1 MNPNLLLGK
10 RCSTSERNSGL
21 KLNLKKPEDYVPRIC
36 DAVGASED
44 HKQAAFAM
52 IQNAR
57 SGDEY
62 LNGSPNAI
70 AGAAV
75 YDCCP
80 GANHEEVC
88 EESGTL
94 PGTLR
99 NWRKRIN
106 PDSNLS

>member
-1 MNPNLLLGK
+1 M
-10 RCSTSERNSGL
+10 
-21 KLNLKKPEDYVPRIC
+21 
-36 DAVGASED
+36 
-44 HKQAAFAM
+44 
-52 IQNAR
+52 NAR
-57 SGDEY
+57 SGDGEY

-94 PGTLR
+94 PERFELAETNQSGF
-99 NWRKRIN
+99 
-106 PDSNLS
+106 

>member
-1 MNPNLLLGK
+1 MHDLG
-10 RCSTSERNSGL
+10 TT
-21 KLNLKKPEDYVPRIC
+21 
-36 DAVGASED
+36 
-44 HKQAAFAM
+44 
-52 IQNAR
+52 
-57 SGDEY
+57 Y

-70 AGAAV
+70 AEQQCMTVARRESG
-75 YDCCP
+75 
-80 GANHEEVC
+80 EEVC